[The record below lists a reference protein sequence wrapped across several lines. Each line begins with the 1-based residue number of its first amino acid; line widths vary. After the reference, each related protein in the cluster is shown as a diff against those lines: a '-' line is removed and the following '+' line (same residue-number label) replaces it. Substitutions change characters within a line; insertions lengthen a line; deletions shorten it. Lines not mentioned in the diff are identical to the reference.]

1 MITLCWE
8 QAFYLHCFGQLEGQ
22 NFREKLVDLDFHSW
36 KNPHVTEMFGMAV
49 SLPYT
54 KPGFPGGI
62 SGTSKE
68 PACQWRRCKRLVWS
82 LGQENPL
89 EKGMATHSTILAW
102 RIPWTEE
109 PGRLQFIGS
118 QKVRHNWN
126 DLVCMHAHTQICHV
140 TIFLELKNVCTWL
153 NPTTEYKHAAAE
165 TTHF

>member
-8 QAFYLHCFGQLEGQ
+8 QAFYLLCFGQLEGQ

-68 PACQWRRCKRLVWS
+68 PACQWRR
-82 LGQENPL
+82 
-89 EKGMATHSTILAW
+89 
-102 RIPWTEE
+102 
-109 PGRLQFIGS
+109 
-118 QKVRHNWN
+118 
-126 DLVCMHAHTQICHV
+126 
-140 TIFLELKNVCTWL
+140 
-153 NPTTEYKHAAAE
+153 
-165 TTHF
+165 